1 MWKLKFQILSRN
13 KNFHLFTSNE
23 DTKKSLR
30 PFISDEYIEAIKVI
44 YTYINPIEIEEA
56 LAAEINRAT
65 YTAKYNLPKK
75 DFLVFCVGQFIDRKG
90 RWIFLEAARMLL
102 KENSDITF
110 VWISNSKPSAAE
122 MEKAQTYGLG
132 ENFRFITSDQV
143 GGEHVD
149 LFKLMRVADV
159 FALPSYVEGLPVSVI
174 EAMGLGI
181 PTVSTA
187 INAIPEAIIHLQ
199 TGLLIEAGNS
209 VALKNAIQKLKDDD
223 ELRKNLSKNG
233 REYVLSKFSEETVT
247 KIAVESY
254 IEAYRQRK
262 KDN

>member
-1 MWKLKFQILSRN
+1 M
-13 KNFHLFTSNE
+13 
-23 DTKKSLR
+23 KK
-30 PFISDEYIEAIKVI
+30 IIQ
-44 YTYINPIEIEEA
+44 T
-56 LAAEINRAT
+56 
-65 YTAKYNLPKK
+65 LP
-75 DFLVFCVGQFIDRKG
+75 
-90 RWIFLEAARMLL
+90 
-102 KENSDITF
+102 
-110 VWISNSKPSAAE
+110 
-122 MEKAQTYGLG
+122 
-132 ENFRFITSDQV
+132 TSDQV
-143 GGEHVD
+143 GGEHVN

-262 KDN
+262 NDN